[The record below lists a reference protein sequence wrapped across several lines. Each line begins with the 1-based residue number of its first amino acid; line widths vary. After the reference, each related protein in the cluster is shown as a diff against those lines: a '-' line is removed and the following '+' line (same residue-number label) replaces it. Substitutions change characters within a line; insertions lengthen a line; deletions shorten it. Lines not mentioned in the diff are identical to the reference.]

1 MTPCTSM
8 NDIRRANHL
17 QEVPLGVTTEK
28 GESNMAN
35 ERYVI
40 AIGADNAGADM
51 KNALKQQLEADP
63 RVDVIDL
70 GVPDASDN
78 RAYPHVGI
86 DVAQAVARGDAR
98 RGLLVC
104 GTGIGMAISANKVPG
119 VRATVAHDSYSVER
133 SVLSNDCQ
141 VLTLGA
147 RVIGLELAK
156 RLVDEWLDYE
166 FDPSSP
172 SAAKVAVIAEFEE
185 RGSGEGDDAS
195 S

>member
-1 MTPCTSM
+1 
-8 NDIRRANHL
+8 
-17 QEVPLGVTTEK
+17 
-28 GESNMAN
+28 MAN
-35 ERYVI
+35 ERYVV

-51 KNALKQQLEADP
+51 KNALKTQLEADP

-70 GVPDASDN
+70 GVPDASDD

-86 DVAQAVARGDAR
+86 DVAQAVARGEAR
-98 RGLLVC
+98 RGLLIC

-119 VRATVAHDSYSVER
+119 IRATVAHDSYSVER

-156 RLVDEWLDYE
+156 RLVVEWLEYE
-166 FDPSSP
+166 FDQSSP

-185 RGSGEGDDAS
+185 RGSGDGHDARS
-195 S
+195 

>member
-1 MTPCTSM
+1 
-8 NDIRRANHL
+8 
-17 QEVPLGVTTEK
+17 
-28 GESNMAN
+28 MAN
-35 ERYVI
+35 ERYVV

-51 KNALKQQLEADP
+51 KNALRAQLEADP

-70 GVPDASDN
+70 GVPDASDD
-78 RAYPHVGI
+78 RPYPHVGI

-119 VRATVAHDSYSVER
+119 IRATVAHDSYSVER

-147 RVIGLELAK
+147 RVVGLELAR
-156 RLVDEWLDYE
+156 RLVDEWLGYE
-166 FDPSSP
+166 FDQSSP
-172 SAAKVAVIAEFEE
+172 SAAKVAVISEFEE
-185 RGSGEGDDAS
+185 RGSGDGGEAS
-195 S
+195 N

>member
-1 MTPCTSM
+1 
-8 NDIRRANHL
+8 
-17 QEVPLGVTTEK
+17 
-28 GESNMAN
+28 MAN
-35 ERYVI
+35 ERYVV
-40 AIGADNAGADM
+40 ALGADNAGADM
-51 KNALKQQLEADP
+51 KNALKKHLEADP

-70 GVPDASDN
+70 GVPDASDD

-86 DVAQAVARGDAR
+86 DVAQAVARGEAR

-185 RGSGEGDDAS
+185 RGTDEDNNS
-195 S
+195 SN

>member
-1 MTPCTSM
+1 
-8 NDIRRANHL
+8 
-17 QEVPLGVTTEK
+17 
-28 GESNMAN
+28 MAK
-35 ERYVI
+35 ERYLI

-51 KNALKQQLEADP
+51 KNALKKQLEADP

-70 GVPDASDN
+70 GVPDASDD

-86 DVAQAVARGDAR
+86 DVAQAVARGEAH

-156 RLVDEWLDYE
+156 RLVDEWLNYD
-166 FDPSSP
+166 FDPGSA
-172 SAAKVAVIAEFEE
+172 SAAKVAVISEFEG
-185 RGSGEGDDAS
+185 RDS
-195 S
+195 SIS

>member
-1 MTPCTSM
+1 
-8 NDIRRANHL
+8 
-17 QEVPLGVTTEK
+17 
-28 GESNMAN
+28 MAN
-35 ERYVI
+35 ERYVV

-51 KNALKQQLEADP
+51 KNASRNSLKPTRALTSSTW
-63 RVDVIDL
+63 
-70 GVPDASDN
+70 ASPM
-78 RAYPHVGI
+78 RPTTEPIRMSGL
-86 DVAQAVARGDAR
+86 DVAQAVARGEAR

-119 VRATVAHDSYSVER
+119 IRATVAHDSYSVER

-166 FDPSSP
+166 FDPDSA
-172 SAAKVAVIAEFEE
+172 SAAKVAVITEFEE
-185 RGSGEGDDAS
+185 RGSGDGRPIQAADVYSYLSDRHQCREADRD
-195 S
+195 

>member
-1 MTPCTSM
+1 
-8 NDIRRANHL
+8 
-17 QEVPLGVTTEK
+17 
-28 GESNMAN
+28 MAN
-35 ERYVI
+35 ERYVV

-51 KNALKQQLEADP
+51 KNALKAQLEADP
-63 RVDVIDL
+63 RVDIIDL
-70 GVPDASDN
+70 GVPDASDD

-86 DVAQAVARGDAR
+86 DVAQAVARGEAR

-119 VRATVAHDSYSVER
+119 IRATVAHDSYSVER

-166 FDPSSP
+166 FDQSSP

-185 RGSGEGDDAS
+185 RVSGDVGDAS

>member
-1 MTPCTSM
+1 
-8 NDIRRANHL
+8 
-17 QEVPLGVTTEK
+17 
-28 GESNMAN
+28 MAN
-35 ERYVI
+35 KRYVV
-40 AIGADNAGADM
+40 ALGADNAGADL

-70 GVPDASDN
+70 GVPDASDD

-86 DVAQAVARGDAR
+86 DVAQAVARGEAR

-156 RLVDEWLDYE
+156 RLVDEWLGYE
-166 FDPSSP
+166 FDPD
-172 SAAKVAVIAEFEE
+172 SASASKVSVITEYED
-185 RGSGEGDDAS
+185 RLGVDGTPDA
-195 S
+195 

>member
-1 MTPCTSM
+1 
-8 NDIRRANHL
+8 
-17 QEVPLGVTTEK
+17 
-28 GESNMAN
+28 MAN
-35 ERYVI
+35 ERYVV

-51 KNALKQQLEADP
+51 KNALKEQLEADP
-63 RVDVIDL
+63 RVEVIDL
-70 GVPDASDN
+70 GVPDASDD

-147 RVIGLELAK
+147 RVVGLELAK
-156 RLVDEWLDYE
+156 RLVDEWLGYE
-166 FDPSSP
+166 FDQNSP
-172 SAAKVAVIAEFEE
+172 SAAKVAVITEFEE
-185 RGSGEGDDAS
+185 RGRDDGDDAS

>member
-1 MTPCTSM
+1 
-8 NDIRRANHL
+8 
-17 QEVPLGVTTEK
+17 
-28 GESNMAN
+28 MAN
-35 ERYVI
+35 ERYVV
-40 AIGADNAGADM
+40 ALGADNAGADM
-51 KNALKQQLEADP
+51 KNALKKLLEADP

-70 GVPDASDN
+70 GVPDASDD

-86 DVAQAVARGDAR
+86 DVAQAVARGEAR

-166 FDPSSP
+166 FDPYSQ
-172 SAAKVAVIAEFEE
+172 SAVKVAVISEYEE
-185 RGSGEGDDAS
+185 RGSKQTSEVHS
-195 S
+195 STS